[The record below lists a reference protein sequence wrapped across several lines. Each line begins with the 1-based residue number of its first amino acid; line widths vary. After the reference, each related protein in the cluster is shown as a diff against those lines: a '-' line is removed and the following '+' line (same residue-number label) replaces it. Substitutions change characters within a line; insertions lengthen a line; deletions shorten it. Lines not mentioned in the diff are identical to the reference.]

1 MKHIPD
7 NYLVE
12 WYIGVAKRRGWDEVV
27 RLLKQYPKDE
37 ERMKELIKKKL
48 GKAWVHGWWQ
58 RLVLFIFVQQSIVF

>member
-37 ERMKELIKKKL
+37 KRMASPKNLKDYANRFCYSHEYIGKK
-48 GKAWVHGWWQ
+48 
-58 RLVLFIFVQQSIVF
+58 